1 LIPNNMGRGDRVMF
15 KPNDEA
21 DARPGIIIDFLASQV
36 LLESD
41 EHEKYITHFRNVLP
55 LKKGAQQ

>member
-1 LIPNNMGRGDRVMF
+1 MGRGDRVMF

-21 DARPGIIIDFLASQV
+21 DPRPGIIIDFLASQV

-41 EHEKYITHFRNVLP
+41 EHEKYITHYRNVLP
-55 LKKGAQQ
+55 LKREKTS